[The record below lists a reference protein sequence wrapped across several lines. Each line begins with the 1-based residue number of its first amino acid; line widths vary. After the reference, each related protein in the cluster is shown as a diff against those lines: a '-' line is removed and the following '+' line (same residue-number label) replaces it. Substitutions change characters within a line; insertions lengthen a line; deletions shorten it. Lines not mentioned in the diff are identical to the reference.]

1 LQDLNLQPSSGC
13 AGWKV
18 EPDYFRAATIKI
30 SIESLVAGQ
39 DLNLRPSSGCAGWK
53 VEPDYFRAATIK
65 ISIESLVA
73 GAGFEPATF
82 GL

>member
-1 LQDLNLQPSSGC
+1 MHAIYAALNNKQSLCQKKTSLARSLLFC
-13 AGWKV
+13 LLFASFAGFEPATFERLRRRKV
-18 EPDYFRAATIKI
+18 EPDYFQAAT
-30 SIESLVAGQ
+30 A
-39 DLNLRPSSGCAGWK
+39 
-53 VEPDYFRAATIK
+53 K